1 MRKVK
6 GFVFVAVLILLAA
19 TILAQPILLEI
30 TTNFTAHKLEPGKS
44 LVSENLN
51 VMPQKSFTLPSIFTI
66 KVPLKKEKMGAFVEL
81 EKPLVFPQKYFGVDV
96 KRKSNELN
104 LLTYSH
110 SRSDFFEGI
119 STNPPLLMAFPQIYV
134 KKSAVSFA
142 SFKRRANFQVEDLNI
157 QKNLNVIIASLTSSK
172 RRMKSSLKI
181 LEMKKKISAYSP
193 LGGLETI
200 GKYLERNDY
209 AFWVTQNRLGMAMDT
224 PLLSNWVAY
233 NYKDDQ
239 ISNLSLS
246 FNAGPFSTLLSM
258 KNGNVKASVQ
268 TRYGWMFGGTIT
280 SNATIS
286 IFSYIP
292 ISIGNFESVLSGEYI
307 LNSSPTVFHPGIT
320 LRYKMGDFVP
330 YASYSW
336 KNSNSILH
344 LGILKNALDFDS
356 AIVLKDRSAYN
367 VSLKYLSQFGVFST
381 GVGKDDKIYSTI
393 LGYSSR
399 PFGFNALQFS
409 FDGNLQ
415 FNSLKKY
422 EVDAKL
428 SATFKFLF
436 SYVDSWI
443 TGKFNGDK
451 SSFSYGMEVEF

>member
-30 TTNFTAHKLEPGKS
+30 TTNFTAHKLEPGRS
-44 LVSENLN
+44 LISKNLN
-51 VMPQKSFTLPSIFTI
+51 VVPQKSFILPSIFTI
-66 KVPLKKEKMGAFVEL
+66 KAPLKKEKMGAFVEL
-81 EKPLVFPQKYFGVDV
+81 GKPFVFPQKYFGVEV
-96 KRKSNELN
+96 KKKRNELN
-104 LLTYSH
+104 LLAYSH

-119 STNPPLLMAFPQIYV
+119 SINPPLFMAFPHIYV

-142 SFKRRANFQVEDLNI
+142 SFEKKANFQVEDLNI
-157 QKNLNVIIASLTSSK
+157 QKNLNVVIASITSSK

-200 GKYLERNDY
+200 GKYLERNNY
-209 AFWVTQNRLGMAMDT
+209 AFWITQNRLGMAMDT
-224 PLLSNWVAY
+224 PLISNWVVY
-233 NYKDDQ
+233 NYKDNQ

-246 FNAGPFSTLLSM
+246 FNTGPFSTLLSM
-258 KNGNVKASVQ
+258 KNGNVKASIQ
-268 TRYGWMFGGTIT
+268 TGYGWIFGGSIT
-280 SNATIS
+280 SNATVS
-286 IFSYIP
+286 VFSYIP

-307 LNSSPTVFHPGIT
+307 INSSPTVFYPGIT

-330 YASYSW
+330 YTSYSW
-336 KNSNSILH
+336 ENGNSTLHIGLWKNT
-344 LGILKNALDFDS
+344 LDFDS
-356 AIVLKDRSAYN
+356 AVVLKDSTAYN

-381 GVGKDDKIYSTI
+381 GVGKNDKIYNTI

-415 FNSLKKY
+415 FNSLKEY

-428 SATFKFLF
+428 SATFKLLF

-443 TGKFNGDK
+443 MGKFNGDK
-451 SSFSYGMEVEF
+451 PSFSYGMEVEF